1 MTLTAPT
8 AARNRGGAPYGLP
21 RLFTPGTA
29 DLAAHHA
36 AFGDLPHATGLID
49 EVAAAGLTGRGGA
62 GFPTA
67 RKLAAMGTRGIV
79 IANASEGEPLSTKD
93 AALLTYAPHL
103 VLDGLELVGRAVHA
117 RQLVVVVKAA
127 LEEAS
132 RRALDARPRGSRI
145 VVRVTEDRYVSGEAS
160 AVARMAATG
169 VAKPADRTVRLTS
182 REFRRPPT
190 LVQNAETLAHIALI
204 GRFGASWFRTLG
216 TPSDPGTRLLTV
228 SGDVRAP
235 GPIEM
240 AGGSTLAQVLEA
252 ADTDPAAIRSVL
264 VGGYHGTWVG
274 PRDFTRPLV
283 PRLDGSGIAAGAG
296 SIYALG
302 VGSCGIAVTAGIAR
316 YLADQSAGQCG
327 PCLNGLPALAAA
339 LEQLRAGNRDS
350 ALVDRIHGLAGL
362 VIGRGSCHHPDGTA
376 HMVGTALDVFAVDA
390 SAHLQ
395 GYCAEVH

>member
-1 MTLTAPT
+1 MTLTAPSAT
-8 AARNRGGAPYGLP
+8 RNRGRAPQGLP

-29 DLAAHHA
+29 DFATHRAT
-36 AFGDLPHATGLID
+36 FGELPHATGLID

-117 RQLVVVVKAA
+117 RELVIVVKAA
-127 LEEAS
+127 HEDAV
-132 RRALDARPRGSRI
+132 RRALHDHRGSRI

-160 AVARMAATG
+160 AVARVATTG
-169 VAKPADRTVRLTS
+169 IAKPVDRTVRLTS

-204 GRFGASWFRTLG
+204 GRFGASWFRSLG
-216 TPSDPGTRLLTV
+216 TPADPGTRLLTV

-240 AGGSTLAQVLEA
+240 AGGATIMQVLDA
-252 ADTDPAAIRSVL
+252 ADTDPAGVRAVL

-274 PRDFTRPLV
+274 PRDFTRSLV
-283 PRLDGSGIAAGAG
+283 PRQDGSGIPAGAG
-296 SIYALG
+296 SIYVLG
-302 VGSCGIAVTAGIAR
+302 AGSCGIALTAGIAR
-316 YLADQSAGQCG
+316 YLADQSAAQCG
-327 PCLNGLPALAAA
+327 PCLNGLPAIASA
-339 LEQLRAGNRDS
+339 LEQLRAGNRDP
-350 ALVDRIHGLAGL
+350 ALVDRIQGLAGL

-390 SAHLQ
+390 SAHLH
-395 GYCAEVH
+395 GYCAEVHR